1 MTLANGEL
9 NPLARGLMITNATVG
24 LIRTADG
31 KWALDARGLVSLV
44 GLPGAQGVSA
54 SGQVHVRVNSFT
66 QAIDETL
73 RIEGTSNDVV
83 VKFATGQTA
92 NGTTPYASLTATG
105 MRLDV
110 LGASLTG
117 DFSFAKQGDGLTITA
132 TNVAMSFGGVADGTS
147 ARGPPV
153 SFTNGSGTFT
163 AGATGITADFAGTL
177 ALNLPGV
184 STTSTF
190 RIKVDPTS
198 VAISATDVTLDILG
212 NTLTGD
218 FSFEQSGGHDAPR
231 HRGRDA
237 LHRRRDLA
245 QGDQRRAHDQRRRRH
260 RPPRRHGRHPRDR
273 RAHAHERRAEHRPE
287 LPQGRGQGRG
297 LLRRRPDAHR
307 RPRDHAHDRLGRDR
321 RHQRLAASSAAS
333 PASPTAPAT

>member
-1 MTLANGEL
+1 M
-9 NPLARGLMITNATVG
+9 
-24 LIRTADG
+24 
-31 KWALDARGLVSLV
+31 
-44 GLPGAQGVSA
+44 
-54 SGQVHVRVNSFT
+54 RVNSFT

-92 NGTTPYASLTATG
+92 DGTTPFASLTATG

-163 AGATGITADFAGTL
+163 AGATGITADFGGTL

-198 VAISATDVTLDILG
+198 VAVSATDVTLDILG

-218 FSFEQSGGHDAPR
+218 FSFEQSAGVTHLVIEDATLSIAGAISLKAINGELTISADGVT
-231 HRGRDA
+231 GR
-237 LHRRRDLA
+237 LA
-245 QGDQRRAHDQRRRRH
+245 ATVDS
-260 RPPRRHGRHPRDR
+260 PRDR
-273 RAHAHERRAEHRPE
+273 RARRSR
-287 LPQGRGQGRG
+287 
-297 LLRRRPDAHR
+297 
-307 RPRDHAHDRLGRDR
+307 
-321 RHQRLAASSAAS
+321 ASS
-333 PASPTAPAT
+333 